1 MPYLGRPSPPNG
13 PGLYRTPAFIML
25 LAALYLSSRCRR
37 GLRFAPSRRLRWI
50 DCGAIMTVPAGACT
64 SRYSYNS
71 LRARRSGFSHRVG
84 ASCPGE
90 QNAHLQ
96 HIRRLSARYSAL
108 QFR

>member
-1 MPYLGRPSPPNG
+1 MPHPGRPSPPNG

-50 DCGAIMTVPAGACT
+50 DCGAITTIPGGACT

-71 LRARRSGFSHRVG
+71 LRARRTGIYHGLGVYSDYLAPALRF
-84 ASCPGE
+84 
-90 QNAHLQ
+90 
-96 HIRRLSARYSAL
+96 ARWCVARDL
-108 QFR
+108 G

>member
-1 MPYLGRPSPPNG
+1 MPYPGRPSPPNG

-50 DCGAIMTVPAGACT
+50 DCGAITTIPGGACT

-71 LRARRSGFSHRVG
+71 LRARHTGFSHRVG
-84 ASCPGE
+84 APTGTPRGSGPSLCPGPMMGGD
-90 QNAHLQ
+90 A
-96 HIRRLSARYSAL
+96 
-108 QFR
+108 